1 MRTLHVGLRV
11 DDLGASIRFYRHLGY
26 QVVGRVPET
35 EIGSLAML
43 QLPDDPFVTLEL
55 VHRPADGPVTS
66 GGLNHLVVQ
75 VDDLPATLAAL
86 DAQGIAAGPPSS
98 PDETNTFLV
107 ARLTDPSGHEIE
119 LVQWPPGHSVG
130 MTSADFK
137 EAPASEG

>member
-1 MRTLHVGLRV
+1 VRTLHVGLRV
-11 DDLGASIRFYRHLGY
+11 DDLDASIGFYRHLGY
-26 QVVGRVPET
+26 EVVGRVPET

-55 VHRPADGPVTS
+55 VHRPGDGPVTS
-66 GGLNHLVVQ
+66 GGLNHLVIQ
-75 VDDLPATLAAL
+75 VEDLPATLAAL
-86 DAQGIAAGPPSS
+86 DGHGIAAGRPSS
-98 PDETNTFLV
+98 PDGTDIFLV

-137 EAPASEG
+137 GAHPSES